1 MLRAFASATLLAVAL
16 LGLTSCGDDE
26 SSSADSDGGTTPAS
40 PAVIEVTFEGG
51 TVTPNGERV
60 NVDVG
65 QPVELEI
72 TADEAGEIHVHSD
85 PEQTLDY
92 EEGTS
97 TLTIEAMDQPG
108 VVDVESHDLEVVVV
122 QLEVS

>member
-26 SSSADSDGGTTPAS
+26 SSGADSDGGTTPAS